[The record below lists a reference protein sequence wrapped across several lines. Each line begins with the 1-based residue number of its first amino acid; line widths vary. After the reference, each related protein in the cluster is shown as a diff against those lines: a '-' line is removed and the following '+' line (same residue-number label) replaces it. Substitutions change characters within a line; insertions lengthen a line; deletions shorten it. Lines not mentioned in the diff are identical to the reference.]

1 MKKRIGMAVA
11 SVALA
16 ATPLVAAAPAG
27 AGTLDG
33 DTKIK
38 INNVRL
44 CNNRCLVLIGGFGF
58 PR

>member
-27 AGTLDG
+27 ADTLDG
-33 DTKIK
+33 GTKVK

-44 CNNRCLVLIGGFGF
+44 CNNRCAIFFGF
-58 PR
+58 PNF

>member
-27 AGTLDG
+27 ADTLDG
-33 DTKIK
+33 GTKIK

-44 CNNRCLVLIGGFGF
+44 CNNRCAIFFGF
-58 PR
+58 PNF